1 MKRYGVLLLLVA
13 STGGWAQ
20 TDSINKISIGLNVMS
35 HGETCGG
42 GLPRTDDQN
51 VNEDRSHF
59 LVGRTR
65 IIADYERQ
73 RVGNGTSG
81 MTPSL
86 QVHAVLQNKAVWGM
100 KGDQTLNLYESWVKM
115 TARNGLFA
123 QIGRVALAYDD
134 ERIIGPNDFATAA
147 KSHDVFR
154 AGYEGH
160 GHKVHA
166 ILAYNHNGTYDGTY
180 YDDGSQLYKNM
191 QTVWYHYDV
200 PKFPLGVSLLFM
212 NLGLQAGG
220 YKEVDGKK
228 VEKPDN
234 SPRTE
239 YQQIW
244 GGYLNFHP
252 KYVTLEGSYYRQ
264 TGKMVNEEKYSKPI
278 KAWMASVKATVK
290 PSDSYGFELGYEYL
304 SGDDY
309 VPVAYGGPFVM
320 VNHPTIKGF
329 TPLYG
334 SRTKFYGIMDYF
346 YESAYTN
353 GFTPGLQNASVG
365 VFGNPTGK
373 LNCSVT
379 YHYLAVATELA
390 KFNSTLGHSIELQ
403 ASYQFSK
410 DITLMAGY
418 TQMYGTETM
427 ACLKQDGSS
436 KRAHWGWFTL
446 VVSPSLF
453 TTKW

>member
-1 MKRYGVLLLLVA
+1 MKKYGVLLLLVA

-200 PKFPLGVSLLFM
+200 PKLPLGASLLFM
-212 NLGLQAGG
+212 NVGMQAG
-220 YKEVDGKK
+220 
-228 VEKPDN
+228 EKNKDE
-234 SPRTE
+234 RTE
-239 YQQIW
+239 WQQVI
-244 GGYLNFHP
+244 GGYV
-252 KYVTLEGSYYRQ
+252 KYSPNKWSVEGSYYHQLGR
-264 TGKMVNEEKYSKPI
+264 NEGGI
-278 KAWMASVKATVK
+278 KINAWMTSVKTQVH
-290 PSDSYGFELGYEYL
+290 PNRFYGFETGYDYL
-304 SGDDY
+304 SGDKY
-309 VPVAYGGPFVM
+309 FAVPPQRGTGLILHDV
-320 VNHPTIKGF
+320 IRGF
-329 TPLYG
+329 NPIYG
-334 SRTKFYGIMDYF
+334 SHHKFYGAMDS
-346 YESAYTN
+346 ERSE
-353 GFTPGLQNASVG
+353 G
-365 VFGNPTGK
+365 
-373 LNCSVT
+373 
-379 YHYLAVATELA
+379 
-390 KFNSTLGHSIELQ
+390 
-403 ASYQFSK
+403 
-410 DITLMAGY
+410 
-418 TQMYGTETM
+418 
-427 ACLKQDGSS
+427 
-436 KRAHWGWFTL
+436 
-446 VVSPSLF
+446 
-453 TTKW
+453 